1 MKIRAVN
8 VKQALDELPVLKGRT
23 PKTTASEADPSFATL
38 STFDQNGGVFVG
50 SFEGRSA
57 WERHSRGDEF
67 VQIVAGSTRLTI
79 LADGQQQIFEMKEG
93 MVTVVPQGCWHHFDA
108 PEGVSVLTVT
118 PQPTDHSADD
128 PVLSGNV
135 ATDFPQNTK

>member
-1 MKIRAVN
+1 MKIRAVH

-23 PKTTASEADPSFATL
+23 PQTTASDADPSFATL
-38 STFDQNGGVFVG
+38 ATFGKNGGVFVG

-57 WERHSRGDEF
+57 WERHSLGDEL
-67 VQIVAGSTRLTI
+67 VQVVAGSTRLTI
-79 LADGQQQIFEMKEG
+79 LADGQQQIFEMKAG
-93 MVTVVPQGCWHHFDA
+93 MVTVVPQGCWHRFDA

-135 ATDFPQNTK
+135 ATDFPQTTK